1 MLTSYQTSIWLL
13 ILIYRM
19 WYRYRFEVKV
29 CDDSGNEGT
38 FVIFDK
44 EALKLVVRQ
53 APDVMNEMS
62 EVRTIEKFNRAYVSV

>member
-1 MLTSYQTSIWLL
+1 
-13 ILIYRM
+13 M

-29 CDDSGNEGT
+29 CDDSGKEGN

-62 EVRTIEKFNRAYVSV
+62 EVRTIEKFNRAYESV